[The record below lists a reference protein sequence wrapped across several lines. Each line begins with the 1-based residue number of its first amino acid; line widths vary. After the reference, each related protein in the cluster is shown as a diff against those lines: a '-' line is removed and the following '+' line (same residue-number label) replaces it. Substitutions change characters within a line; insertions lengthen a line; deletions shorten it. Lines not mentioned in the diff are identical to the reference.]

1 MFGEISEIST
11 FQSSLEFSQ
20 IYTMYTYNDALELIL
35 STQGNWLFV
44 GPEVYQDFTK
54 FEFTE
59 GFLFL
64 RDLLDAQIREAQLDR
79 GWS

>member
-1 MFGEISEIST
+1 
-11 FQSSLEFSQ
+11 
-20 IYTMYTYNDALELIL
+20 MYTYNDALELIL

-64 RDLLDAQIREAQLDR
+64 RDLLDAQIREAQLDGVVLVGR
-79 GWS
+79 WHTGMYQKHRRFPT